1 MVQSRGLA
9 VGVGVAVS
17 ALVLAAC
24 SGSKTDTSGIHD
36 QSRDVAFTACGS
48 QCAGSLN
55 GAKYRIELPAKW
67 NGTLLIYSHGYRYA
81 APAPPV
87 TWKHP
92 AWQLP
97 AEGFS
102 LDAHIDELVAHALAA
117 TDQNVSAAAR
127 RLGVTREFLR
137 YRLARGESPAP
148 PT

>member
-81 APAPPV
+81 APAPPDFTPVETSAEAAPDDV
-87 TWKHP
+87 TAK
-92 AWQLP
+92 ALLAQ
-97 AEGFS
+97 GF
-102 LDAHIDELVAHALAA
+102 ALVG
-117 TDQNVSAAAR
+117 S
-127 RLGVTREFLR
+127 
-137 YRLARGESPAP
+137 
-148 PT
+148 